1 MSLVFSLISPC
12 FYLLK
17 NSLLIQELTDSANL
31 ALRLLLLWLSSA
43 ENHRQDIIS
52 PNFYVGTQDPNCP
65 GQAWTTSSLTVG
77 QSPQSLLTDFCLSIR
92 VSYIVDI
99 DSNVCLIGAIMVSGL
114 GGSKAT
120 ATFLGILSCLCFW
133 KYSWARACFFSAI
146 FFWFNSI
153 VRIVSCSKP
162 EIAPAVNHMTWLW
175 LINHRLRQE
184 NDYEFTAC
192 VGYTEFHVNLGHSVI
207 FVLQRN
213 GGTGKETK

>member
-1 MSLVFSLISPC
+1 MSLVFSLTSPC

-31 ALRLLLLWLSSA
+31 ALRLLLLWLSTA

-52 PNFYVGTQDPNCP
+52 PSFYVGTQDPNCP
-65 GQAWTTSSLTVG
+65 GQAWTTSSLTS

-92 VSYIVDI
+92 VPYIVDI

-133 KYSWARACFFSAI
+133 KHSWACACFFSAI

-162 EIAPAVNHMTWLW
+162 EISQTQLHLLLITWPGC
-175 LINHRLRQE
+175 
-184 NDYEFTAC
+184 D
-192 VGYTEFHVNLGHSVI
+192 
-207 FVLQRN
+207 
-213 GGTGKETK
+213 